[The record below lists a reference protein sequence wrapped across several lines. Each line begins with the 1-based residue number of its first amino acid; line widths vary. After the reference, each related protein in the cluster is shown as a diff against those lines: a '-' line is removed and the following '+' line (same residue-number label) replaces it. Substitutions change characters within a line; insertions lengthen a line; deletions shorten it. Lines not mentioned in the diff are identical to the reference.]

1 CFVLFSYFFCGGLS
15 IMFLDVLISLSI
27 QNIIVFIAWV
37 IMTMLFFFL
46 NMSSIIDK
54 KTHVIYLRP
63 YKH

>member
-1 CFVLFSYFFCGGLS
+1 
-15 IMFLDVLISLSI
+15 VLISLSI

-54 KTHVIYLRP
+54 KIHVILF
-63 YKH
+63 KAI